1 MQSQRVDIQL
11 KMPEILF
18 KSFHP
23 LTLSLKRMKAK
34 LYMEQQTA
42 RVVVLDYAVLLAAAL
57 VPAVQVALVVVVV
70 ITLAAALAAAVV
82 KVADLVVTQVVR
94 RLVRVAAGMMDVPAV
109 VLQHAEL
116 AREYAVT
123 VVDIIVVRIAAGETR
138 TDS

>member
-1 MQSQRVDIQL
+1 
-11 KMPEILF
+11 MPEILF

-70 ITLAAALAAAVV
+70 ITLAVVHAVEVALVVV
-82 KVADLVVTQVVR
+82 KAVALVATQAVR
-94 RLVRVAAGMMDVPAV
+94 QLAPAV
-109 VLQHAEL
+109 VRMMDAPATAQQHVEWTV
-116 AREYAVT
+116 RAVP
-123 VVDIIVVRIAAGETR
+123 VHALEVAVLLVIM
-138 TDS
+138 

>member
-1 MQSQRVDIQL
+1 
-11 KMPEILF
+11 
-18 KSFHP
+18 
-23 LTLSLKRMKAK
+23 
-34 LYMEQQTA
+34 MEQQTA
-42 RVVVLDYAVLLAAAL
+42 RVAVLGCVVLLA
-57 VPAVQVALVVVVV
+57 VALAPVVPVVLV
-70 ITLAAALAAAVV
+70 AEDVTQLAAALAATVA

-123 VVDIIVVRIAAGETR
+123 VVDIIVVRIAAGATR